1 MYVILLGPPGAG
13 KGTQAANISKTF
25 SLAHVASGDLFRAAM
40 SSGSELGNQAK
51 AYYDRG
57 ELVPDEL
64 AIKLVMSRLNEPDCA
79 SGCLLDGFPRTIQQ
93 SEALDK
99 GFAAE
104 NKSIDKVLYVKVSE
118 EELLRRLSG
127 RWICRSC
134 QTPYHMVSSPPKV
147 EGRCDNCGGELYQRS
162 DDTPE
167 TAKNRLTVY
176 FRETAPLI
184 SYYTGQNKLVEI
196 DGDQAIDEV
205 GEDMEAALRQ

>member
-25 SLAHVASGDLFRAAM
+25 ALAHVASGELFREAM
-40 SSGSELGNQAK
+40 SSGSELGLQAK
-51 AYYDRG
+51 SFVDRG

-64 AIKLVMSRLNEPDCA
+64 TIKLVMSRLEKPDCEF
-79 SGCLLDGFPRTIQQ
+79 GCLLDGFPRTTGQA
-93 SEALDK
+93 EALDS

-104 NKSIDKVLYVKVSE
+104 NKKVDKVLFIKVSD

-127 RWICRSC
+127 RWICKSC
-134 QTPYHMVSSPPKV
+134 QTPYHMVSSPPK
-147 EGRCDNCGGELYQRS
+147 EAGRCDKCGGELYQRS

-167 TAKNRLTVY
+167 TARNRLGVY

-184 SYYTGQNKLVEI
+184 SYYHNQGKLVELN
-196 DGDQAIDEV
+196 GDKSIDEV
-205 GEDMEAALRQ
+205 GVDLIGALR